1 MSSTPTY
8 ELPTEIRDF
17 AQQDNGLLGI
27 RVEGVRRFTLDATE
41 VQKDQLLVGQVQWL
55 SEAPDSP
62 LQDADD
68 DLLALLVALG
78 EHPMVEA
85 LDMPRP
91 VDGRQALANQ
101 LAYLLPFME
110 EDKLDLLS
118 LDSPQQRLGEIQKLL
133 ERIQGELFA

>member
-1 MSSTPTY
+1 M
-8 ELPTEIRDF
+8 
-17 AQQDNGLLGI
+17 
-27 RVEGVRRFTLDATE
+27 
-41 VQKDQLLVGQVQWL
+41 QWL
-55 SEAPDSP
+55 PELADSP
-62 LQDADD
+62 VGEPDE

-110 EDKLDLLS
+110 EDKLDLLAI
-118 LDSPQQRLGEIQKLL
+118 DSPQLRLEEIQRLL

>member
-1 MSSTPTY
+1 MD
-8 ELPTEIRDF
+8 E
-17 AQQDNGLLGI
+17 
-27 RVEGVRRFTLDATE
+27 
-41 VQKDQLLVGQVQWL
+41 
-55 SEAPDSP
+55 
-62 LQDADD
+62 

-110 EDKLDLLS
+110 EDKLDLLT
-118 LDSPQQRLGEIQKLL
+118 LDSPQERLGEIQKLL